1 MCSYVCVCLCM
12 YICTSH
18 TWNGPVFPSVPT
30 CNCARK
36 TRLLLE
42 ASSQCGNFPLWGVAE
57 PNLTYCPLPLTL
69 QRVAQLVGAN
79 ESGSFALGVNVR
91 QIGSHA
97 GRVHN
102 IVQGELRDQG
112 VLLEQQRQG
121 LTNAASGAANGHL
134 VVILQKNMYK
144 FNIYTYSSWV
154 VQLPVELRVN
164 RKSSDQNC
172 CWVCFEF
179 LFIT

>member
-1 MCSYVCVCLCM
+1 MYVYVSV
-12 YICTSH
+12 CTSVH
-18 TWNGPVFPSVPT
+18 LMREMGLSSLLFPLVT
-30 CNCARK
+30 V
-36 TRLLLE
+36 LE
-42 ASSQCGNFPLWGVAE
+42 KPDYYWKHHSQCGNFPLWGVAE

-102 IVQGELRDQG
+102 IVQGELSDQG
-112 VLLEQQRQG
+112 ILLEQQRQG

-134 VVILQKNMYK
+134 VVILQKNTHK
-144 FNIYTYSSWV
+144 
-154 VQLPVELRVN
+154 
-164 RKSSDQNC
+164 
-172 CWVCFEF
+172 
-179 LFIT
+179 